1 MKNLKVKMMVLGLL
15 KRIRIYKYKTNK
27 MMILETLE
35 ISMKILKTRKMM
47 VLEIL
52 VNSIMKKLQP
62 KKTMDL
68 EILGN
73 SIMNKQKKCM
83 MTALVILTIKMKKNR
98 LKEKENNF
106 RSFKIRTLVKR
117 SRKM

>member
-1 MKNLKVKMMVLGLL
+1 MD
-15 KRIRIYKYKTNK
+15 
-27 MMILETLE
+27 
-35 ISMKILKTRKMM
+35 
-47 VLEIL
+47 LEIL
-52 VNSIMKKLQP
+52 ENLIMNKLQP
-62 KKTMDL
+62 KKTMVL

-73 SIMNKQKKCM
+73 SIMNKQKKWM
-83 MTALVILTIKMKKNR
+83 MTVLVILTIMKKNR